1 VSDADDPLGNP
12 GRVPEPSREGPRRAE
27 PSGVHAIRI
36 VSILGPTASGKSA
49 LGLALAERLGGEI
62 VACDSQQV
70 YIGMDIGTAK
80 PTREERRRV
89 PHHGLDLC
97 HPDEPFHAAR
107 WAALARA
114 AIKSIAARGRLPIVV
129 GGTGLYYRAL
139 TAGLFEAPPPD
150 PALRARHREVY
161 EREGNDPLR
170 ARLVEVDP
178 EAAAG
183 IAPRDFVRTSRALE
197 VYEQTG
203 VAITTLRRQAARPRD
218 LAPTALVLDPPVAE
232 LRLRIEARVASMLA
246 AGFLDEVRALR
257 AAGYGAGLKPMQA
270 LGYQQLGAV
279 LDGTTTLEEAAA
291 ETARATLA
299 YARRQRTW
307 FKKEPAVARFEAA
320 PSLDAALAVISGGAP
335 PAVPQETSG

>member
-1 VSDADDPLGNP
+1 VSEPLA
-12 GRVPEPSREGPRRAE
+12 S
-27 PSGVHAIRI
+27 HATRI
-36 VSILGPTASGKSA
+36 VAVLGPTASGKSA
-49 LGLALAERLGGEI
+49 LGMALAERTGGEI

-89 PHHGLDLC
+89 PHHGLDLV

-139 TAGLFEAPPPD
+139 TVGLFEAPPAD
-150 PALRARHREVY
+150 PALRARHREIY
-161 EREGNDPLR
+161 ERDGNEPLR
-170 ARLVEVDP
+170 ARLLEVDP
-178 EAAAG
+178 EAAAA
-183 IAPRDFVRTSRALE
+183 IQPRDFIRTSRALE

-203 VAITTLRRQAARPRD
+203 VAITTLRRRAAPPRD
-218 LAPTALVLDPPVAE
+218 LAPVVLVLDPGQEE
-232 LRLRIEARVASMLA
+232 LRRRIEARVAAMLA

-270 LGYQQLGAV
+270 LGYHQLGQV
-279 LDGTTTLEEAAA
+279 LDGTATLDDAAA
-291 ETARATLA
+291 ETARATVA

-307 FKKEPAVARFEAA
+307 FRKEAA
-320 PSLDAALAVISGGAP
+320 AARLGAP
-335 PAVPQETSG
+335 PAIDEALRIIAGDAPAAGGEARE

>member
-1 VSDADDPLGNP
+1 VSDAIPM
-12 GRVPEPSREGPRRAE
+12 
-27 PSGVHAIRI
+27 

-97 HPDEPFHAAR
+97 HPDESFHAAR
-107 WAALARA
+107 WAALAGA

-150 PALRARHREVY
+150 PAVRARHREIY
-161 EREGNDPLR
+161 EREGNEPLR
-170 ARLVEVDP
+170 ARLLEVDP

-183 IAPRDFVRTSRALE
+183 IGSRDFIRTSRALE

-203 VAITTLRRQAARPRD
+203 IAITTLRRQAIRPRD
-218 LAPTALVLDPPVAE
+218 FAPTVLVLDPPLAE
-232 LRLRIEARVASMLA
+232 LRLRIEARVQSMLA
-246 AGFLDEVRALR
+246 DGFLDEVRALR
-257 AAGYGAGLKPMQA
+257 AAGFGAGLKPMQA
-270 LGYQQLGAV
+270 LGYRQLGEV
-279 LDGTTTLEEAAA
+279 LDGATTLEEAAS

-307 FKKEPAVARFEAA
+307 FKKEPAAARFAAA
-320 PSLDAALAVISGGAP
+320 PSLDAALTVIAGGP
-335 PAVPQETSG
+335 PTAAAQQETVG